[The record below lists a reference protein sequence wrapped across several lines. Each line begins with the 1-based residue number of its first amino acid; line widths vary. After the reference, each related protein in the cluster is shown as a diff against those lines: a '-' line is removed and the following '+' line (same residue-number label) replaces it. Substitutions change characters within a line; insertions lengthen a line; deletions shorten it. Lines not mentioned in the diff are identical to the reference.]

1 MEQWSRLR
9 EKKQYKQAWLW
20 SVTFVSTADR
30 NYTDVEQSGIN
41 SKAERVGDITREPPT
56 NEPTDHEKASKMAN
70 LLEGLKFP
78 ATKEEIRKHIN
89 EKSPS
94 MGNRINDV
102 FEAIENNLDDG
113 REYASA
119 YDVEVAAGLVKKAE
133 PQRPY
138 ARDVKLNRTNQERVG
153 ESKRE
158 DPYSGRERIS
168 GASSKDVSPNTP
180 KGEDV

>member
-1 MEQWSRLR
+1 MS
-9 EKKQYKQAWLW
+9 A
-20 SVTFVSTADR
+20 ADR

-41 SKAERVGDITREPPT
+41 SKAERVGDLTGEPST
-56 NEPTDHEKASKMAN
+56 NEPIDHEKASKMAN

-78 ATKEEIRKHIN
+78 ARKEEIRKHVN

-102 FEAIENNLDDG
+102 FEAIENNLDDD

-119 YDVEVAAGLVKKAE
+119 YDVEVAAGLVRKAE
-133 PQRPY
+133 PKRPY
-138 ARDVKLNRTNQERVG
+138 ARDAELDRANQERVG
-153 ESKRE
+153 ESGRE

-168 GASSKDVSPNTP
+168 AASSKDVSPNTP